1 MAATLL
7 KLIKDRRSYYPLSK
21 DLPIPASRIEEIL
34 GQLITDVPSSF
45 NSQSNRAVLLLGAE
59 HDKLW
64 DITSDAL
71 KAVVPEENW
80 KPTGDK
86 LAMFKG
92 GAGTVLFFEDQAV
105 VDDLQNK
112 FALYAD
118 KFPVWADQSVGM
130 LQFAVWTAL
139 EAEGLGANLQH
150 YNPLIDAKVAE
161 TWKVPTTWKL
171 NAQLVFGG
179 RTAEAGPKESKPV
192 SEVLKVHSS

>member
-7 KLIKDRRSYYPLSK
+7 KLIKDRRTYYPLSK
-21 DLPIPASRIEEIL
+21 DLTIPASRIEEIV

-71 KAVVPEENW
+71 RAVVPEENW

-86 LAMFKG
+86 LALFKG
-92 GAGTVLFFEDQAV
+92 GAGTVLFF
-105 VDDLQNK
+105 VDEEPVKELQKN

-118 KFPVWADQSVGM
+118 KFPVWADQSLGM

-150 YNPLIDAKVAE
+150 YNPLPDAKIAE
-161 TWKVPTTWKL
+161 TWKIPASWKL

-179 RTAEAGPKESKPV
+179 RTGEAGPKESKPV
-192 SEVLKVHSS
+192 SEVFKVHSS

>member
-21 DLPIPASRIEEIL
+21 DLPISASRIEEIVS
-34 GQLITDVPSSF
+34 QLITDVPSSF
-45 NSQSNRAVLLLGAE
+45 NSQSNRAILLLGAE

-64 DITSDAL
+64 DIAVDAL
-71 KAVVPEENW
+71 KPVVPEENW

-92 GAGTVLFFEDQAV
+92 AAGTVLFFEDQDV

-118 KFPVWADQSVGM
+118 KFPVWADQSAGM
-130 LQFAVWTAL
+130 LVSLFFFFLAPLFYSFSVIGSWSPATTITVTELRCQNYIYFQ
-139 EAEGLGANLQH
+139 LQ
-150 YNPLIDAKVAE
+150 
-161 TWKVPTTWKL
+161 
-171 NAQLVFGG
+171 
-179 RTAEAGPKESKPV
+179 S
-192 SEVLKVHSS
+192 

>member
-130 LQFAVWTAL
+130 L
-139 EAEGLGANLQH
+139 
-150 YNPLIDAKVAE
+150 VAE